1 MIREYRT
8 IHEISGPLMVV
19 DGVDGV
25 GYDELAEIR
34 MEGGGRRLCRVLEVD
49 GSRAVVQLFES
60 AAGIRLNQAGVRF
73 LGHPLQLGVSKD
85 MLGRVFSGMG
95 ETIDGGAPLLCE
107 DYLDINGRPMNPAAR
122 DYPDEFIP
130 DRYFHHRRPEYFG
143 ARTEAAYFFRFR
155 TAPCGAGRPNCPAGQ
170 SAGR

>member
-73 LGHPLQLGVSKD
+73 LGTRCSWEYPK
-85 MLGRVFSGMG
+85 
-95 ETIDGGAPLLCE
+95 ICWGACF
-107 DYLDINGRPMNPAAR
+107 PAWAR
-122 DYPDEFIP
+122 QSTAV
-130 DRYFHHRRPEYFG
+130 RRCC
-143 ARTEAAYFFRFR
+143 ARTIW
-155 TAPCGAGRPNCPAGQ
+155 TSTGGP
-170 SAGR
+170 

>member
-34 MEGGGRRLCRVLEVD
+34 MESGGRRLCRVLEVD

-60 AAGIRLNQAGVRF
+60 AAGIRLNQAYA
-73 LGHPLQLGVSKD
+73 
-85 MLGRVFSGMG
+85 
-95 ETIDGGAPLLCE
+95 T
-107 DYLDINGRPMNPAAR
+107 
-122 DYPDEFIP
+122 
-130 DRYFHHRRPEYFG
+130 
-143 ARTEAAYFFRFR
+143 
-155 TAPCGAGRPNCPAGQ
+155 
-170 SAGR
+170 